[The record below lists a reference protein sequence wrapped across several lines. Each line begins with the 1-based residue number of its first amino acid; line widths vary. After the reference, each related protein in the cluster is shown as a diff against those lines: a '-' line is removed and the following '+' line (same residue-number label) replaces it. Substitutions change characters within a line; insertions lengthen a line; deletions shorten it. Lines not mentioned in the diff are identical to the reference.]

1 MRSARVQAA
10 VVPVAA
16 VVIALVV
23 GAVLVLLQ
31 GTNPIEAYRALLA
44 GALGN
49 RVAVG
54 RTLEK
59 ATPLVLTGLAV
70 LVALRAGLF
79 NIGAQGQLL
88 FGAILS
94 AYVGYRLTGMPKV
107 VHLPLALLVGGLAGA
122 IPALVAGVLKAFR
135 GAHEVITTIMLNA
148 IVVNL
153 TEWLAGGPWQDKG
166 QAITRTPLIADS
178 ARIPRVVDL
187 PVGFAVAVLA
197 AFVVWFLLE
206 RTTLGFELKAVGSN
220 RDAAHY
226 AGISVAGMTV
236 AAMGI
241 SGFLAGIGGAIETQ
255 GVVYR
260 YEPGFNVGL
269 GFDGI
274 TVALLARVNPRL
286 VIPSALLIAIMRSGA
301 TKMQAD
307 AGVEQELV
315 DVILAI
321 VLLLVA
327 APAVIRWLLRRREAA
342 GVDLQLTT
350 GWGS

>member
-1 MRSARVQAA
+1 VTA
-10 VVPVAA
+10 VVVALL
-16 VVIALVV
+16 I

-31 GTNPIEAYRALLA
+31 GSNPLSAYAALLD
-44 GALGN
+44 GALGD
-49 RVAVG
+49 RAAIG

-88 FGAILS
+88 FGAIMA
-94 AYVGYRLTGMPKV
+94 AYVGYRLTGVPKL
-107 VHLPLALLVGGLAGA
+107 VHLPLALLVGGLAGSF
-122 IPALVAGVLKAFR
+122 PALICGVLKAYR

-148 IVVNL
+148 IIVNL
-153 TEWLAGGPWQDKG
+153 TEWLAGEPWQLKG
-166 QAITRTPLIADS
+166 QAISRTPDIEPS
-178 ARIPRVVDL
+178 ARIPRVADL
-187 PVGFAVAVLA
+187 PVGFAIAVAA
-197 AFVVWFLLE
+197 AFAVWFLID
-206 RTTLGFELKAVGSN
+206 RTTLGFQLKAVGAN

-226 AGISVAGMTV
+226 AGISVAGITV
-236 AAMGI
+236 TAMAI

-255 GVVYR
+255 GVVYH

-286 VIPSALLIAIMRSGA
+286 VIPSALLLAIMRAGA

-321 VLLLVA
+321 ILLLVA
-327 APAVIRWLLRRREAA
+327 APVVIRWLLRRREAGG

>member
-1 MRSARVQAA
+1 MSARLQSAIVPVTA
-10 VVPVAA
+10 VVL
-16 VVIALVV
+16 ALLL

-31 GTNPIEAYRALLA
+31 GSNPWDAYRALLD
-44 GALGN
+44 GALGS

-59 ATPLVLTGLAV
+59 GTPLVLTGLAV
-70 LVALRAGLF
+70 LVALKAGLF

-88 FGAILS
+88 LGAIMS
-94 AYVGYRLTGMPKV
+94 AYVGYRITGLPKV
-107 VHLPLALLVGGLAGA
+107 VHLPLALLVGALAGSL
-122 IPALVAGVLKAFR
+122 PGLVSGVLKAYR

-153 TEWLAGGPWQDKG
+153 TEWLAGGPWQQKR
-166 QAITRTPLIADS
+166 QAITRTPEIAHS
-178 ARIPRVVDL
+178 ARIPRIADL
-187 PVGFAVAVLA
+187 PVGFAIAVAA
-197 AFVVWFLLE
+197 AFAVWFLLD
-206 RTTLGFELKAVGSN
+206 RTTLGYRMQAVGAN

-241 SGFLAGIGGAIETQ
+241 SGLLAGLGGAIETQ

-274 TVALLARVNPRL
+274 TVALLARVSPRL
-286 VIPSALLIAIMRSGA
+286 VVPSALLIAIMRAGA

-315 DVILAI
+315 DVILAVI
-321 VLLLVA
+321 LLLVA
-327 APAVIRWLLRRREAA
+327 APVVIRWLLRRRDAE
-342 GVDLQLTT
+342 GVDIQLTT